1 MFQDYIYI
9 IYQEHSGDVREI
21 KNIMATCIMSV
32 TCRLLL
38 GWANTVAH
46 SMLKERNRTVVCPHF
61 PHVSLFKV
69 VSVAEKNRS
78 FGMWLVGWPL
88 DGHC

>member
-1 MFQDYIYI
+1 MFQDNLY

-38 GWANTVAH
+38 GWANSVAC
-46 SMLKERNRTVVCPHF
+46 SMLKERNHTIVCPHF

-69 VSVAEKNRS
+69 VSVAEKKQVL
-78 FGMWLVGWPL
+78 WYVVGRL
-88 DGHC
+88 AT